1 MHQTL
6 ALADYPRRDIL
17 RARKQCNSVVSS
29 IKTPIPALAQ
39 ETVITIL
46 VPVYNES
53 IERLKKQIASFSKQ
67 TLDKSFYEII
77 FIVNNPPLKKSSPE
91 VLKANASI
99 LAFLN
104 KAKDDQKI
112 SVIDRSSKGR
122 ELKAG
127 NVGEARNYGLHVVTK
142 RYLDQ
147 NRDGLI
153 IQTDADS
160 FPSNK
165 KYLDTVWKDVTKN
178 NAYGAAGG
186 LKFVLDIDS
195 KNKNHKAFFKKHIST
210 FRNYARWNFLLSSL
224 NKKSPELKFHPTIF
238 SGAHMISRAV
248 AAICAGGI
256 KPINKGED
264 TFFGMALNDYAKKIH
279 GVVLPRRDEWIM
291 VTSFRESYRGG
302 TSFGPIFANIKDHNG
317 KPLVRASDTP
327 YYPLFLKKELVQLR
341 KTLLPK
347 PKPPAIFLGQNI
359 AISKEEYR
367 EIVNIQD
374 KLKRS
379 PRVNPL
385 TIYEEIRH
393 ADRSVVL
400 HKFFNRFYR
409 MKYPL
414 VPLEKRD
421 LKQLEKR
428 INKDPLRKAYVDNAV
443 KYYGTFHLK

>member
-1 MHQTL
+1 
-6 ALADYPRRDIL
+6 
-17 RARKQCNSVVSS
+17 
-29 IKTPIPALAQ
+29 
-39 ETVITIL
+39 
-46 VPVYNES
+46 
-53 IERLKKQIASFSKQ
+53 
-67 TLDKSFYEII
+67 
-77 FIVNNPPLKKSSPE
+77 
-91 VLKANASI
+91 
-99 LAFLN
+99 
-104 KAKDDQKI
+104 
-112 SVIDRSSKGR
+112 
-122 ELKAG
+122 
-127 NVGEARNYGLHVVTK
+127 
-142 RYLDQ
+142 
-147 NRDGLI
+147 
-153 IQTDADS
+153 
-160 FPSNK
+160 
-165 KYLDTVWKDVTKN
+165 
-178 NAYGAAGG
+178 
-186 LKFVLDIDS
+186 
-195 KNKNHKAFFKKHIST
+195 
-210 FRNYARWNFLLSSL
+210 
-224 NKKSPELKFHPTIF
+224 
-238 SGAHMISRAV
+238 
-248 AAICAGGI
+248 
-256 KPINKGED
+256 
-264 TFFGMALNDYAKKIH
+264 
-279 GVVLPRRDEWIM
+279 M